1 MSKLVY
7 YLMSPSEYNRWRNL
21 KKYVFYFERDKA
33 ISAQKGKYVYEFANG
48 EPTGQCWCPKV

>member
-1 MSKLVY
+1 M
-7 YLMSPSEYNRWRNL
+7 MSPSEYNRWRNL